1 MLHLFGRKLA
11 PAGSPPTLPDW
22 QQANP
27 NWIAQA
33 LQRSQALQPTGWTVV
48 DASRALRDKPRRYRL
63 AGRDWVAWRNPGGVR
78 LAPDACPH
86 MGASLANGRVCGS
99 ELICPWHGLRLGA
112 QPHGTWRPV
121 PTFDDGVLFWA
132 ALDPEFARSEPGV
145 LSLRPARFFDAVI
158 RRQAR
163 CAPADVIANRLDPWH
178 GVHYHPYAFG
188 RLRVLERDDD
198 AILVRVVY
206 RAFGTYGI
214 EVDARFSCPDPA
226 TIVMRIERG
235 EGSGSLV
242 ETHVAAIDA
251 EHTAI
256 VEATFATSDR
266 AAFWWV
272 VRGLGGLLRSLVHK
286 SAMRLWV
293 DDAAYAERLA
303 CLRKEGEKV
312 VRGAP
317 LPRHTA
323 DNRGAGPANSP
334 LGSLEHPSVQ

>member
-1 MLHLFGRKLA
+1 MSEPRKLHLFGRQLA
-11 PAGSPPTLPDW
+11 PAASMSTLPDW
-22 QQANP
+22 QQANSH
-27 NWIAQA
+27 WIAQA
-33 LQRSQALQPTGWTVV
+33 LNRSQSLPPTGWTVV

-63 AGRDWVAWRNPGGVR
+63 GGRDWVAWRSADGTR
-78 LAPDACPH
+78 MAPDACPH
-86 MGASLANGRVCGS
+86 MGASLSNGRVCGGD
-99 ELICPWHGLRLGA
+99 LICSWHGLRLGA
-112 QPHGTWRPV
+112 EPHGTWRPV

-132 ALDPEFARSEPGV
+132 ALDPECARHEPAV
-145 LSLRPARFFDAVI
+145 LSLRPARFFDATI
-158 RRQAR
+158 RMHAQ

-188 RLRVLERDDD
+188 RLRVLERDDA

-206 RAFGTYGI
+206 RALGHYGI

-235 EGSGSLV
+235 ESAGSLV

-256 VEATFATSDR
+256 VEATLATSDR

-272 VRGLGGLLRSLVHK
+272 VRGLAGLLRPLVRK
-286 SAMRLWV
+286 AARRLWS

-303 CLRKEGEKV
+303 QLR
-312 VRGAP
+312 RD
-317 LPRHTA
+317 A
-323 DNRGAGPANSP
+323 DVLARAAYKSSSA
-334 LGSLEHPSVQ
+334 L